1 MKIIIRSNQESIIM
15 DLPYEEILK
24 LLEILK
30 QDKSNYSKTISLNSY
45 KATKEDCEFIRHV
58 INYYDVHIEC
68 QIHTP

>member
-45 KATKEDCEFIRHV
+45 KATKEDLEFIKYV
-58 INYYDVHIEC
+58 INYDCHIEC